1 MCNLDSTVTSARSV
15 TDVKP
20 SETLTPVTV
29 SAHSAIEPAHSATEP
44 ALSVTE
50 SALSVTEP
58 AHSVT
63 EPVEV
68 TSIYS
73 NPPRSEWPKLVE
85 RAAESDSDIET
96 SVKATLE
103 YVRTQGDKA
112 VLELECRYDNLFFAS
127 ADALKVSDEEI
138 REAASSVPRALK
150 DAIAR
155 AYSNIRKFHEAQAPG
170 IVKVETSPGVLCI
183 QKAVPVRRVGLYVPG
198 GRAPLFSTVLML
210 AVPAQVAGCPE
221 TVLCTPPGK
230 DGKANPVIIYAASVC
245 GVRNIFKIGGAQA
258 IAAMAYGTETLA
270 KCDKIFGPG
279 NRYVMKAKQMV
290 GLSVTAVDM
299 PAGPSEVMV
308 LADETAVPEFVA
320 ADFLSQSEHGPDSQ
334 SILVCTSDSV
344 ADAVREAVAR
354 QTESLSRGGIVAKAL
369 EHSRMVVFPSRSDII
384 DFANEYAPEHLIV
397 SMDRP
402 WEIADRM
409 VSAGSIFIGN
419 YSPESAGDYASGT
432 NHTLPTSG
440 WGHSFSGLN
449 LDAFMRKMTIQEISR
464 DGLAGLG
471 DTIRTMALAEGLDAH
486 AAAVDVRLRDDAGS
500 TGTQVARGGSASSPT
515 VY

>member
-1 MCNLDSTVTSARSV
+1 MSSRSRRWFCRFAYLFIISMRKS
-15 TDVKP
+15 DCA
-20 SETLTPVTV
+20 VTV
-29 SAHSAIEPAHSATEP
+29 VRQTYQPAAAVRQGSPTIG
-44 ALSVTE
+44 
-50 SALSVTEP
+50 
-58 AHSVT
+58 
-63 EPVEV
+63 V
-68 TSIYS
+68 TSIYN
-73 NPPRSEWPKLVE
+73 NPPRSEWPELLA
-85 RAAESDSDIET
+85 RAGESDTDIES
-96 SVKATLE
+96 SVRLTLE
-103 YVRTQGDKA
+103 YVRTGGDKA
-112 VLELECRYDNLFFAS
+112 LLALESRYDNVTFPSPEAF
-127 ADALKVSDEEI
+127 KVSDEEI
-138 REAASSVPRALK
+138 REAASSVPRELK
-150 DAIAR
+150 DAIAL
-155 AYSNIRKFHEAQAPG
+155 AYSNIRIFHEAQVPE

-221 TVLCTPPGK
+221 TVLCTPP
-230 DGKANPVIIYAASVC
+230 DREGKANPAIIYAASVC

-334 SILVCTSDSV
+334 SILVCTTEAV
-344 ADAVREAVAR
+344 AKAVAEAVAR
-354 QTESLSRGGIVAKAL
+354 RTESLSRGCIVAKAL
-369 EHSRMVVFPSRSDII
+369 EHSRVIVFPSRTDII

-402 WEIADRM
+402 WEIADRI

-440 WGHSFSGLN
+440 WGHSFSGLA
-449 LDAFMRKMTIQEISR
+449 LDAFMRKMTIQEITR

-486 AAAVDVRLRDDAGS
+486 AAAVEVRLCGNAGS
-500 TGTQVARGGSASSPT
+500 TDSSASHLASRLNNNRK
-515 VY
+515 